1 MKFDYIVEL
10 KVLFNPGTV
19 FTQLNC
25 FLKHHFNVIGDFD
38 SISQDVASSFFFFC
52 FVDFF
57 LILFLFVYFFM

>member
-1 MKFDYIVEL
+1 MKFDDIMEL

-25 FLKHHFNVIGDFD
+25 FLKHHLNVIGDFD
-38 SISQDVASSFFFFC
+38 SISQDVASSFLFC

-57 LILFLFVYFFM
+57 LISFLFVYFFM

>member
-38 SISQDVASSFFFFC
+38 SISQDVASSFFFLFC
-52 FVDFF
+52 
-57 LILFLFVYFFM
+57 